1 MANNN
6 EEQTKSSKPADKP
19 SQLDKI
25 QTQQTIKTK
34 SSSKS
39 LPGIVTLLPSAL
51 ALLALLVAFYAI
63 YASKQSQQL
72 NQQQAQT
79 INRTVEQIKQQQ
91 SDTQNNLAT
100 VKTAASQSQTSMQ
113 NQMQAMN
120 DQLQSAMQQ
129 RLFQTQDWLLLKAR
143 YYLELAQ
150 INAHWSDDQEATI
163 GLLQQADALLR
174 NIPDQQLFNVRQ
186 AIAQEI
192 VQLQSL
198 PKIDV
203 AGLLSQLDA
212 AENVI
217 DNLPIKQP
225 LDDSQLNQKIDKENP
240 TWRQKFKESL
250 YVLEKLVVVRRNDE
264 DIQPLLSPLHQTLL
278 RDSIRFNLQE
288 AQWALLHSNP
298 KIYQLALSQALNNIN
313 RAFDEN
319 ALATQTLIK
328 QLQSLQKEKLERVRP
343 TLDQSLTI
351 LNQLIDSKQTQS
363 MDTSTTKEGGK
374 AQ

>member
-25 QTQQTIKTK
+25 QNKSATK
-34 SSSKS
+34 AGPSSKP
-39 LPGIVTLLPSAL
+39 LARRIPLLSSAL

-63 YASKQSQQL
+63 YAAKQSQER
-72 NQQQAQT
+72 NQQQTQT
-79 INRTVEQIKQQQ
+79 INRTIEEIKQQQ
-91 SDTQNNLAT
+91 SDTQNNLNT
-100 VKTAASQSQTSMQ
+100 VKTTTHQSQTNMQ
-113 NQMQAMN
+113 NQMQAMHEN
-120 DQLQSAMQQ
+120 LESALQQ

-150 INAHWSDDQEATI
+150 INAHWSDDQGATI
-163 GLLQQADALLR
+163 SLLQQADALLR
-174 NIPDQQLFNVRQ
+174 NIPDQQLFNIRQ

-212 AENVI
+212 AENAI

-225 LDDSQLNQKIDKENP
+225 LDNSQLNQASNKENP
-240 TWRQKFKESL
+240 GWRQKFKESI

-288 AQWALLHSNP
+288 AQWALLHNNS
-298 KIYQLALSQALNNIN
+298 KIYQLALSQALKNIK
-313 RAFDEN
+313 RAFNEN

-328 QLQSLQKEKLERVRP
+328 QLQSLQQEKLETVRP
-343 TLDQSLTI
+343 TIDQSLI
-351 LNQLIDSKQTQS
+351 LLNQLIASKQTQS
-363 MDTSTTKEGGK
+363 MDTSTTTEGGK

>member
-25 QTQQTIKTK
+25 QNKSATK
-34 SSSKS
+34 AGPSSKP
-39 LPGIVTLLPSAL
+39 LARRIPLLSSAL

-63 YASKQSQQL
+63 YAAKQSQER
-72 NQQQAQT
+72 NQQQTQT
-79 INRTVEQIKQQQ
+79 INRTIEEIKQQQ
-91 SDTQNNLAT
+91 SDTQNNLNT
-100 VKTAASQSQTSMQ
+100 VKTTTHQSQTNMQ
-113 NQMQAMN
+113 NQMQAMHEN
-120 DQLQSAMQQ
+120 LESALQQ

-150 INAHWSDDQEATI
+150 INAHWSDDQGATI
-163 GLLQQADALLR
+163 SLLQQADALLR
-174 NIPDQQLFNVRQ
+174 NIPDQQLFNIRQ

-212 AENVI
+212 AENAI

-225 LDDSQLNQKIDKENP
+225 LDNSQLNQASNKENP
-240 TWRQKFKESL
+240 GWRQKFKESI

-288 AQWALLHSNP
+288 AQWALLHNNS
-298 KIYQLALSQALNNIN
+298 KIYQLALSQALKNIK
-313 RAFDEN
+313 RAFNEN

-328 QLQSLQKEKLERVRP
+328 QLQSLQQEKLETVRP
-343 TLDQSLTI
+343 TIDQSLI
-351 LNQLIDSKQTQS
+351 LLNQLIASKQTQS
-363 MDTSTTKEGGK
+363 MDTSTTEGGK

>member
-25 QTQQTIKTK
+25 QNKPT
-34 SSSKS
+34 SKAT
-39 LPGIVTLLPSAL
+39 PPKPLLGGMPLLSGVV

-63 YASKQSQQL
+63 YSSKQSQERT
-72 NQQQAQT
+72 QQQAQAINST
-79 INRTVEQIKQQQ
+79 IEEIKQQQ
-91 SDTQNNLAT
+91 SDTQNKLAT
-100 VKTAASQSQTSMQ
+100 VKTATKQSQTSMQ
-113 NQMQAMN
+113 NQLQAMHEN
-120 DQLQSAMQQ
+120 LESAMQQ

-150 INAHWSDDQEATI
+150 INAHWSDDQGATI

-174 NIPDQQLFNVRQ
+174 NLPDQQLFNVRQ

-192 VQLQSL
+192 VQLQAL

-212 AENVI
+212 TENAL

-225 LDDSQLNQKIDKENP
+225 LDNSQLNQASNKENP
-240 TWRQKFKESL
+240 SWRQKFKDSI

-288 AQWALLHSNP
+288 AQWALLHNNP
-298 KIYQLALSQALNNIN
+298 KIYQLALSQALKNIN

-319 ALATQTLIK
+319 ALATQTLVK
-328 QLQSLQKEKLERVRP
+328 QLQVLQQEKLETVRP
-343 TLDQSLTI
+343 TIDQSLAL
-351 LNQLIDSKQTQS
+351 LNELIASKQTQS
-363 MDTSTTKEGGK
+363 MDTSTIKEGGK

>member
-25 QTQQTIKTK
+25 QTQQTIKKK

-298 KIYQLALSQALNNIN
+298 KIYQLALSQALNNVN